1 MTFSLLVVASLA
13 LAGEGPERP
22 VSASVQ
28 GGARVMEALAHDPVV
43 GAGLSWQPSWAGV
56 ELHGTWSP
64 DRGVA
69 GLDPIL
75 EPLVMSNHVPE
86 ELRGELT
93 LTEVEWVVSGSLRL
107 VPLRAH
113 TSLLGR
119 PEVPSEVYLLVGPAM
134 AQRSRSRVGG
144 EEGAL
149 EITRW
154 DREVIPGLVV
164 GAGLELG
171 LVPGLQLRADLR
183 STSTLDDQW
192 PLFPALHPEAET
204 RVVQDVV
211 FSVGLSASWGIWQ
224 KGSEAG

>member
-1 MTFSLLVVASLA
+1 MSSVLLVLTGLA
-13 LAGEGPERP
+13 LGGGEPGEPL
-22 VSASVQ
+22 STSLQ
-28 GGARVMEALAHDPVV
+28 GGARVVDALAHDPVV
-43 GAGLSWQPSWAGV
+43 GMGICWQPSWAGMEV
-56 ELHGTWSP
+56 HGAWSP

-75 EPLVMSNHVPE
+75 EPLVTWSHIPE
-86 ELRGELT
+86 ELRGGLT
-93 LTEVEWVVSGSLRL
+93 LTEVEWVVSGTLRL

-119 PEVPSEVYLLVGPAM
+119 PEVPSDVYLLVGPAM
-134 AQRSRSRVGG
+134 VQRSHSRVGG

-154 DREVIPGLVV
+154 DREVVPGLVL

-171 LVPGLQLRADLR
+171 LVPGLQLQVDLR
-183 STSTLDDQW
+183 STSIVDDQW
-192 PLFPALHPEAET
+192 PLFPDLHPDAEP

-211 FSVGLSASWGIWQ
+211 FSMGLRASWGIRK
-224 KGSEAG
+224 KGSETE